1 MALDV
6 VIKDRESVQEI
17 TTAILKKGDGDLMC
31 GVLKDLSLD
40 GRPISTTYDLIC
52 QSVDL
57 FPERIALEYI
67 RLKKLR
73 KIFCVIISLQKY
85 LKMS

>member
-31 GVLKDLSLD
+31 GVL
-40 GRPISTTYDLIC
+40 
-52 QSVDL
+52 
-57 FPERIALEYI
+57 
-67 RLKKLR
+67 
-73 KIFCVIISLQKY
+73 
-85 LKMS
+85 